1 MKHSSNSPHVN
12 ILMGSHNSGHRQHH
26 FAGGISNTPP
36 HFSKGGKAHKRFA
49 KGGHC
54 YSDGG
59 STDEGN
65 TDTYGG
71 EKPLTG
77 QLRRG
82 GRAKSR
88 QHHYLGEKVIG
99 HMPLLNQVAKGISE
113 RRQKRRDAMAGAPAA
128 SAAPVAGAPV
138 ADNSVRQAQKRGG
151 RTKRSHHYW
160 GQNFFGRLPLVGQLA
175 NGIAH
180 SVGTLSPNKYGGSE
194 YVANTPGKKVADVAS
209 TLGGVLPALLKKGGR
224 AHRKH
229 RHHHAA
235 GGAGKVRKGMMT
247 PSGHMMHSER

>member
-1 MKHSSNSPHVN
+1 MKHTSNSPHVN
-12 ILMGSHNSGHRQHH
+12 ILMRGHNSEHREHH
-26 FAGGISNTPP
+26 FAGGISNAPP
-36 HFSKGGKAHKRFA
+36 HFSKGGKTHKHKRFA

-59 STDEGN
+59 STEDTN
-65 TDTYGG
+65 TYGG

-77 QLRRG
+77 QLRKG
-82 GRAKSR
+82 GRARSR
-88 QHHYLGEKVIG
+88 QHHYLGEKVLSQL
-99 HMPLLNQVAKGISE
+99 PLVNQFAKGIAA
-113 RRQKRRDAMAGAPAA
+113 RRQRRREAMAGPSAPMPDKGAPA
-128 SAAPVAGAPV
+128 AGAPV
-138 ADNSVRQAQKRGG
+138 ADNSVREEHKRGG

-160 GQNFFGRLPLVGQLA
+160 GQNFIGRLPLVGQLA

-209 TLGGVLPALLKKGGR
+209 TLGGVLPALLHKGGS

-229 RHHHAA
+229 RKHHAA

-247 PSGHMMHSER
+247 ESGHMR